1 MDCAQ
6 ARQAIEQDHDGELDA
21 PSSRALRDHL
31 RECPTCAAAG
41 ERLGTLRSAV
51 RDGATYFVAPDELR
65 RRVAARAHAS
75 PMASSLKQRLQI
87 PWWGFAGSVAAA
99 MALSVAVTLAM
110 LLPPSADALAR
121 EVVSN
126 HVRSLMVD
134 HVADVASTDQHTV
147 KPWFAGKLDFSP
159 PVHDFASEGYALIG
173 GRLDYLD
180 GRTVAALV
188 YQRHQHRINVFAWP
202 DAASRERSLTLNGY
216 NIVSWRQDG
225 MRMWA
230 VSDLNATELGELRRL
245 MQGKAVGG

>member
-6 ARQAIEQDHDGELDA
+6 VRQVIEQYHDDELD
-21 PSSRALRDHL
+21 PQGSSALRDHL
-31 RECPTCAAAG
+31 RECPNCASID
-41 ERLGTLRSAV
+41 EQLGQLRSAV

-65 RRVAARAHAS
+65 RRVTAHAHAS
-75 PMASSLKQRLQI
+75 PLASSLKRRLQI

-99 MALSVAVTLAM
+99 MALSVAVTLAV

-121 EVVSN
+121 EAVSN

-134 HVADVASTDQHTV
+134 HVADVASSDQHTV

-159 PVHDFASEGYALIG
+159 PVHDLAGEGYPLIG

-180 GRTVAALV
+180 GKTVAALV
-188 YQRHQHRINVFAWP
+188 YQRHQHRINVFVWP
-202 DAASRERSLTLNGY
+202 DAAGRDRNLRLNGY
-216 NIVSWRQDG
+216 NIISWHQDG

-230 VSDLNATELGELRRL
+230 VSDLNATELDQLHRL
-245 MQGKAVGG
+245 LQAKAVAG